1 MRHSQKKQFHIPH
14 SRILEWNW
22 NVDFHSTFHIPMHF
36 SKVRNETFSKK
47 TIPHSRILEWNW
59 NVDFHSTFQIPY
71 SKPLEFDLESELG
84 IHLHSKFHSI
94 PIPLWL
100 SQTCL
105 QCCSI
110 LSSIPIPQW
119 MEWNVESRFD
129 TGCCLELL
137 FASCHAARISER
149 SPSRAIATEPA
160 ERPPGAPDAILIK
173 SLFALFLRKQFM
185 SIKCIFNP
193 V

>member
-1 MRHSQKKQFHIPH
+1 MWNVEIHIPIPIPEFWNVECGIVGIPIPH
-14 SRILEWNW
+14 SKILECELECGIP
-22 NVDFHSTFHIPMHF
+22 HSIFHIPMHF
-36 SKVRNETFSKK
+36 SMVGMRYSQKA
-47 TIPHSRILEWNW
+47 IP
-59 NVDFHSTFQIPY
+59 HSTFQNSGMGIGMWIFHIPN
-71 SKPLEFDLESELG
+71 SKPLEFELESELG

-100 SQTCL
+100 SQTYL

-137 FASCHAARISER
+137 FARGSRSWNHCSNHAAF
-149 SPSRAIATEPA
+149 A
-160 ERPPGAPDAILIK
+160 ELCRT
-173 SLFALFLRKQFM
+173 
-185 SIKCIFNP
+185 
-193 V
+193 